1 MKHAFRI
8 AVFLLLALGALS
20 AHATGSA
27 SDLIK
32 ERSQVVLKA
41 LVERRD
47 EFRRDP
53 ATMQAFVR
61 EELGKSFD
69 NEYSARLVL
78 GRHGRG
84 VDAAKVVEFADALTQ
99 GLMRR
104 YGKAMLDFEPSMDVR
119 VNGETALA
127 GGKMVRVSSE
137 ILRATGSPV
146 PVDYMLRPV
155 DGGWKVFDV
164 IVEGVSYVQTYRAQ
178 FEELL
183 RTQTLDQ
190 VIAGLKADAI
200 QLDG

>member
-1 MKHAFRI
+1 MKPAFRI
-8 AVFLLLALGALS
+8 TVFLLLAFAALT
-20 AHATGSA
+20 AHAADSA
-27 SDLIK
+27 RGLIE
-32 ERSQVVLKA
+32 ERSRVVLTA
-41 LVERRD
+41 LVDRRD
-47 EFRRDP
+47 EFRREP
-53 ATMQAFVR
+53 ATMEAFVR

-69 NEYSARLVL
+69 SEYSARLVL

-84 VDAAKVVEFADALTQ
+84 VEAAKVVEFSDALTL

-104 YGKAMLDFEPSMDVR
+104 YGKAMLDFEPSTDVR
-119 VNGETALA
+119 ILGETPLQ

-155 DGGWKVFDV
+155 DGGWRVFDV

-183 RTQTLDQ
+183 RTKTLDQ
-190 VIAGLKADAI
+190 VIAGLVADEI
-200 QLDG
+200 QVGG

>member
-1 MKHAFRI
+1 MKSAFRNL
-8 AVFLLLALGALS
+8 VFLLLAFAALS
-20 AHATGSA
+20 AQAATTA
-27 SDLIK
+27 RALIE
-32 ERSQVVLKA
+32 ERSKVVLTA

-53 ATMQAFVR
+53 ATMEAFVR

-84 VDAAKVVEFADALTQ
+84 IESAKVVEFADALTL

-119 VNGETALA
+119 ILGETPLA

-155 DGGWKVFDV
+155 GDSFKVFDV

-183 RTQTLDQ
+183 RTKTLDQ
-190 VIAGLKADAI
+190 VIAGLKADTI
-200 QLDG
+200 ELDG